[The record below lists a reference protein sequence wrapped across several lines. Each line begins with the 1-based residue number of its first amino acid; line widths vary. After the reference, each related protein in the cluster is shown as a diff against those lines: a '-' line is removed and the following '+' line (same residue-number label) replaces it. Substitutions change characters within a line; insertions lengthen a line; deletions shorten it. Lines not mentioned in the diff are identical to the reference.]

1 MFGLLGRLK
10 FEAWKENLTGTSC
23 LRSVLSFASA
33 TKADMSPMRTSSP
46 TSFAERLMVMLRTCG
61 EASADEEMV

>member
-1 MFGLLGRLK
+1 MLGKLK

-23 LRSVLSFASA
+23 LTSVFCFACA

-46 TSFAERLMVMLRTCG
+46 TSFVERLMVMLKTLG
-61 EASADEEMV
+61 EASAEEEMV